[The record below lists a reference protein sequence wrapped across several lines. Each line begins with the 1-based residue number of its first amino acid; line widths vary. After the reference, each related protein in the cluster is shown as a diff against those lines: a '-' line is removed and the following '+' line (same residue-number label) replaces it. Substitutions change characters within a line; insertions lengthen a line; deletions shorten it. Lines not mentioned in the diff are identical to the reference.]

1 MLKICGDSIR
11 VPLEMILSKLFL
23 LVCFFLNEKK
33 EILFPFTKRA
43 TNKILKIIDQFL
55 YFRYVVKYL
64 KDLILTKFLSI
75 FPLINLSW
83 KTESGFQ
90 RRDSCINQLLSITH
104 EISTSFDNG
113 V

>member
-11 VPLEMILSKLFL
+11 VQLEMIFKQAVL
-23 LVCFFLNEKK
+23 
-33 EILFPFTKRA
+33 TGM
-43 TNKILKIIDQFL
+43 FL

-75 FPLINLSW
+75 FPLINLSR

-90 RRDSCINQLLSITH
+90 PPDSCINQLLSITH